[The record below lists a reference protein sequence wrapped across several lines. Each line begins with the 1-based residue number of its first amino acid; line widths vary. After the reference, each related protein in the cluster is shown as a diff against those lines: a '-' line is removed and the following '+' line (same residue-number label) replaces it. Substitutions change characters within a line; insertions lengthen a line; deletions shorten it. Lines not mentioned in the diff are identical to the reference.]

1 MYSIIEN
8 FIDHTWISGTYTPG
22 DQTYIYVFS
31 LIILVVMLVEIIDL
45 VQYEEWDKN
54 TVL

>member
-1 MYSIIEN
+1 MYNIIQD
-8 FIDHTWISGTYTPG
+8 FIDHTWITGTYVPG

-45 VQYEEWDKN
+45 IRSVFDKFIR
-54 TVL
+54 